1 MKVLTAPFAK
11 KNVGK
16 INTPAAAEVEEK
28 IVRPVA
34 DKKEGE
40 KPAPK
45 KAAKKVEDNPW
56 MTMKNAE
63 EGVAPK
69 EEVKAVQQPQKEKKA
84 APKKEAPKKE
94 APAYMAPAAAPAKK
108 DDPNDFM
115 AQMQKAAVL
124 NEE

>member
-1 MKVLTAPFAK
+1 MTGPSATK
-11 KNVGK
+11 KVGK
-16 INTPAAAEVEEK
+16 INTVAAAEVEDK
-28 IVRPVA
+28 IVRPVTGR
-34 DKKEGE
+34 KEE
-40 KPAPK
+40 KPAAPK
-45 KAAKKVEDNPW
+45 KAKKVEENPW

-69 EEVKAVQQPQKEKKA
+69 EEVKAVQQPPKEKKA

-94 APAYMAPAAAPAKK
+94 APAYMAPSAAAAKK
-108 DDPNDFM
+108 EDPNDFM